1 MELNPTTLAS
11 YPEINAL
18 LHDLLSSVQTILG
31 AQFVGMYLHGSLAL
45 GDFTPHRSDIDLI
58 VATRDDLPDSLVAA
72 LRDMHD
78 RLVIDYP
85 RWGQEVEC
93 SYIPLQALRRYDP
106 ANALHAHIG
115 RGGRLVVERHYT
127 DSIIQRYI
135 VREQG
140 ITLAGPPPHTFID
153 PIAPDELRLASAGII
168 RDWWEPML
176 HNPTRSPLTY
186 SGYQAYAVLTMCRI
200 LYTLAHGTI
209 VSKPTAA
216 RWAQQT
222 DAKPWSA
229 LIERALQW
237 QDASQEAEVE
247 ETLELIRHTVERCQE
262 WHRKQM

>member
-1 MELNPTTLAS
+1 MELNPATPTLF
-11 YPEINAL
+11 PEINAL
-18 LHDLLSSVQTILG
+18 LHDLLNSVQAVLG
-31 AQFVGMYLHGSLAL
+31 EQFAGMYLHGSLAL

-58 VATRDDLPDSLVAA
+58 VATRDDLPDNLVAA
-72 LRDMHD
+72 QRDMHD

-85 RWGQEVEC
+85 RWGQEVEG

-115 RGGRLVVERHYT
+115 RGGRLVVEQHYT

-135 VREQG
+135 VREHG
-140 ITLAGPPPHTFID
+140 ITLAGPPPHTLID
-153 PIAPDELRLASAGII
+153 PISPDELRHASVGIV

-176 HNPTRSPLTY
+176 QNPSHLTY

-200 LYTLAHGTI
+200 LYTLQYGTI

-222 DAKPWSA
+222 DAKPWA
-229 LIERALQW
+229 GLIERALQW

-247 ETLELIRHTVERCQE
+247 ETLELIGYTVERCQE
-262 WHRKQM
+262 WEGKQL